1 MAGPT
6 CTTTPVHRFMACG
19 IAGLSVAVDSLSAV
33 RHARVKVIRDATG
46 LAVDYEVEGDY
57 PAYGNNDDR
66 ADAIATDLVTSLH
79 GQGGDSLPASRHP
92 RAGSGADGAGARA
105 VPGARPA
112 GTVNAV
118 GPIGPGPSARDRT
131 GSAIGGFR
139 QRETRSERNKEHPM
153 ADGEQPG
160 PDNPIRVFLLD
171 DHEVVRRGVHD
182 LLDDEP
188 DITVVGEAANVEQ
201 ALVRVPA
208 LRPQVAVLDVRLP
221 DGDGVTVCRE
231 LRSRMP
237 ELACLMLT
245 SFDDEEA
252 LLDSIMAGASG
263 YVLKQIQG
271 SDLVSAVRTVAA
283 GQSLLDPSATAKVMA
298 RLRQGQ
304 EPEPEPDALPGLTE
318 REREILALI
327 GEGLT
332 NRQIGQRLYLAEK
345 TVKNH
350 ISRLLA
356 KLGVER
362 RIQAAV
368 IATQAQD
375 RLKQDGH

>member
-1 MAGPT
+1 M
-6 CTTTPVHRFMACG
+6 
-19 IAGLSVAVDSLSAV
+19 SD
-33 RHARVKVIRDATG
+33 
-46 LAVDYEVEGDY
+46 
-57 PAYGNNDDR
+57 
-66 ADAIATDLVTSLH
+66 
-79 GQGGDSLPASRHP
+79 
-92 RAGSGADGAGARA
+92 
-105 VPGARPA
+105 
-112 GTVNAV
+112 
-118 GPIGPGPSARDRT
+118 
-131 GSAIGGFR
+131 
-139 QRETRSERNKEHPM
+139 SERSAAET
-153 ADGEQPG
+153 
-160 PDNPIRVFLLD
+160 PIRVFLLD

-188 DITVVGEAANVEQ
+188 DITVVGEAATAEQ

-208 LRPQVAVLDVRLP
+208 LRPHVAVLDVRLP

-237 ELACLMLT
+237 DLACLMLT

-271 SDLVSAVRTVAA
+271 SDLVSAVRTVAR
-283 GQSLLDPSATAKVMA
+283 GQSLLDPSATTRLMA
-298 RLRQGQ
+298 RLRGGQ
-304 EPEPEPDALPGLTE
+304 QPETEPDVLLGLTD

-350 ISRLLA
+350 ISRMLA

-362 RIQAAV
+362 RVQAAV

-375 RLKQDGH
+375 RQRQEGH

>member
-1 MAGPT
+1 MAEREQAGP
-6 CTTTPVHRFMACG
+6 
-19 IAGLSVAVDSLSAV
+19 
-33 RHARVKVIRDATG
+33 
-46 LAVDYEVEGDY
+46 
-57 PAYGNNDDR
+57 DD
-66 ADAIATDLVTSLH
+66 
-79 GQGGDSLPASRHP
+79 
-92 RAGSGADGAGARA
+92 
-105 VPGARPA
+105 
-112 GTVNAV
+112 
-118 GPIGPGPSARDRT
+118 
-131 GSAIGGFR
+131 
-139 QRETRSERNKEHPM
+139 
-153 ADGEQPG
+153 
-160 PDNPIRVFLLD
+160 PIRVFLLD
-171 DHEVVRRGVHD
+171 DHEVVRRGAHD

-188 DITVVGEAANVEQ
+188 DITVVGEAATVEQ

-208 LRPQVAVLDVRLP
+208 LRPDVAVLDVRLP

-231 LRSRMP
+231 LRSSMP

-271 SDLVSAVRTVAA
+271 SDLVTAVRTVAR
-283 GQSLLDPSATAKVMA
+283 GQSLLDPSATTRLMA
-298 RLRQGQ
+298 RLRGGQ
-304 EPEPEPDALPGLTE
+304 QREVEPEALPGLTE

-327 GEGLT
+327 GDGLT
-332 NRQIGQRLYLAEK
+332 NRQIGRRLYLAEK

-362 RIQAAV
+362 RVQAAV

-375 RLKQDGH
+375 RLRAQGR

>member
-1 MAGPT
+1 MADREQAGPDT
-6 CTTTPVHRFMACG
+6 
-19 IAGLSVAVDSLSAV
+19 
-33 RHARVKVIRDATG
+33 
-46 LAVDYEVEGDY
+46 
-57 PAYGNNDDR
+57 
-66 ADAIATDLVTSLH
+66 
-79 GQGGDSLPASRHP
+79 
-92 RAGSGADGAGARA
+92 
-105 VPGARPA
+105 
-112 GTVNAV
+112 
-118 GPIGPGPSARDRT
+118 
-131 GSAIGGFR
+131 
-139 QRETRSERNKEHPM
+139 
-153 ADGEQPG
+153 
-160 PDNPIRVFLLD
+160 PIRVFLLD

-182 LLDDEP
+182 LLDDET
-188 DITVVGEAANVEQ
+188 DITVVGEAATVEQ

-208 LRPQVAVLDVRLP
+208 LRPDVAVLDVRLP

-231 LRSRMP
+231 LRSALP

-271 SDLVSAVRTVAA
+271 SDLVSAVRTVAR
-283 GQSLLDPSATAKVMA
+283 GQSLLDPTATTKLMA
-298 RLRQGQ
+298 RLRGGEQPK
-304 EPEPEPDALPGLTE
+304 EEEPDALPGLTE
-318 REREILALI
+318 REREILLLI

-375 RLKQDGH
+375 RLRGRTH

>member
-1 MAGPT
+1 MA
-6 CTTTPVHRFMACG
+6 
-19 IAGLSVAVDSLSAV
+19 D
-33 RHARVKVIRDATG
+33 
-46 LAVDYEVEGDY
+46 
-57 PAYGNNDDR
+57 
-66 ADAIATDLVTSLH
+66 
-79 GQGGDSLPASRHP
+79 
-92 RAGSGADGAGARA
+92 
-105 VPGARPA
+105 
-112 GTVNAV
+112 
-118 GPIGPGPSARDRT
+118 
-131 GSAIGGFR
+131 
-139 QRETRSERNKEHPM
+139 SER
-153 ADGEQPG
+153 PG
-160 PDNPIRVFLLD
+160 TPGTGGPIRVFLLD

-182 LLDDEP
+182 LLNDEP
-188 DITVVGEAANVEQ
+188 DITVVGEAGTVEQ

-221 DGDGVTVCRE
+221 DGDGVSVCRE

-263 YVLKQIQG
+263 YVLKQIKG

-298 RLRQGQ
+298 RLRGEQTR
-304 EPEPEPDALPGLTE
+304 EPEPDALPGLTG

-368 IATQAQD
+368 IATQAED
-375 RLKQDGH
+375 RLRHEGH